1 MTDETRLA
9 VPQAM
14 NASAVLPVQSP
25 AAVPAVAEASS
36 LSPESGAGAYVTGA
50 DRVYEA
56 IYQAVL
62 ERRLSP
68 GERLREQE
76 LAQQFN
82 VSRTLVRQA
91 LQRLAQEQVI
101 ELLHN
106 RGARVPI
113 LSLEDAGSVFD
124 ARRVVECEVARRL
137 AGRLTADQLQ
147 TLQHLAACE
156 VEADR
161 QGHAAEAI
169 RLSGEFHQAMARM
182 HGNPVL
188 ARWLDGLLPTT
199 SLLMSRFK
207 RQGGQVCVAHRHID
221 LIEALQ
227 KTPAAAGAEMRKH
240 LNELE
245 QSLTSPTAP
254 RRQLRDVFQA
264 YRDNP
269 EGTPMEI
276 KT

>member
-1 MTDETRLA
+1 MTDDRPPVTPLPR
-9 VPQAM
+9 QA
-14 NASAVLPVQSP
+14 SPDTP
-25 AAVPAVAEASS
+25 AAT
-36 LSPESGAGAYVTGA
+36 LSGAEPADISKVSQAHAGVQITGA

-56 IYQAVL
+56 VYQAVL

-76 LAQQFN
+76 LAEQFN

-113 LSLEDAGSVFD
+113 PSLEDADSVFE
-124 ARRVVECEVARRL
+124 ARRVVECEVARQL
-137 AGRLTADQLQ
+137 AGRLSAEQLQ
-147 TLQHLAACE
+147 TLQHLASCE
-156 VEADR
+156 AEADR
-161 QGHAAEAI
+161 RGEHGLAI

-188 ARWLDGLLPTT
+188 ARWLNGLLPTT

-207 RQGGQVCVAHRHID
+207 RQGGQVCVAHRHVD
-221 LIEALQ
+221 LIAALQ
-227 KTPAAAGAEMRKH
+227 KNPAAAAAEMRKH
-240 LNELE
+240 LHELE
-245 QSLTSPTAP
+245 QSLTTPTAP

-264 YRDNP
+264 YRDHP
-269 EGTPMEI
+269 E
-276 KT
+276 

>member
-1 MTDETRLA
+1 MGAIMTDERRRGL
-9 VPQAM
+9 
-14 NASAVLPVQSP
+14 SLPRQTKLDKP
-25 AAVPAVAEASS
+25 AASTDRLDAVAEV
-36 LSPESGAGAYVTGA
+36 LSDAQERAGVQLTGA

-76 LAQQFN
+76 LAEQFN

-113 LSLEDAGSVFD
+113 PSLEDAGSVFD
-124 ARRVVECEVARRL
+124 ARRVVECEVARQL
-137 AGRLTADQLQ
+137 AGRLSADQLQ
-147 TLQHLAACE
+147 TLQDLAAHE
-156 VEADR
+156 TEADR
-161 QGHAAEAI
+161 QGEHALAI
-169 RLSGEFHQAMARM
+169 RLSGEFHQAMANM

-188 ARWLDGLLPTT
+188 SRWLNGLLPTT
-199 SLLMSRFK
+199 SLLMSHFK
-207 RQGGQVCVAHRHID
+207 RQGGQVCVAHRHVD
-221 LIEALQ
+221 LISALQ
-227 KTPAAAGAEMRKH
+227 KSPAAAGAEMRKH

-245 QSLTSPTAP
+245 QSLTTPATP

-264 YRDNP
+264 YRDSP
-269 EGTPMEI
+269 E
-276 KT
+276 

>member
-1 MTDETRLA
+1 MTDESQLG
-9 VPQAM
+9 
-14 NASAVLPVQSP
+14 LPVPPKTSP
-25 AAVPAVAEASS
+25 DPTDPPSAWVGNVGDDSGLLQGTGAEVH
-36 LSPESGAGAYVTGA
+36 VTGA

-76 LAQQFN
+76 LAEQFN

-113 LSLEDAGSVFD
+113 PSLEDAGSVFD
-124 ARRVVECEVARRL
+124 ARRVVECEVARQL
-137 AGRLTADQLQ
+137 AGRLSAEQLQ
-147 TLQHLAACE
+147 TLQELVTSEA
-156 VEADR
+156 EADR
-161 QGHAAEAI
+161 LGEHEQAI

-188 ARWLDGLLPTT
+188 ARWLNGLLPTT
-199 SLLMSRFK
+199 SLLMARFK
-207 RQGGQVCVAHRHID
+207 RQGGQVCVAHRHVD
-221 LIEALQ
+221 LVAALQ
-227 KTPAAAGAEMRKH
+227 KNPAAAAAEMRRH

-245 QSLTSPTAP
+245 QSLTAPTAP
-254 RRQLRDVFQA
+254 RRRLRDVFQV
-264 YRDNP
+264 YR
-269 EGTPMEI
+269 EKSE
-276 KT
+276 

>member
-1 MTDETRLA
+1 MGSIMTDESRSGVPLA
-9 VPQAM
+9 LKVSADLPGQTPALVSAFAEM
-14 NASAVLPVQSP
+14 SNASHDSNAVLH
-25 AAVPAVAEASS
+25 
-36 LSPESGAGAYVTGA
+36 VTGA
-50 DRVYEA
+50 DRVYNA
-56 IYQAVL
+56 IYHAVL

-113 LSLEDAGSVFD
+113 PSLEDAGSVFD
-124 ARRVVECEVARRL
+124 ARRVLECEVARRL
-137 AGRLTADQLQ
+137 AGRLTAEQLQ
-147 TLQHLAACE
+147 TLQHLAFSEA
-156 VEADR
+156 EADS
-161 QGHAAEAI
+161 QGLGAEAI
-169 RLSGEFHQAMARM
+169 RLSGEFHQALARM

-188 ARWLDGLLPTT
+188 TRWLDGLLPTT

-207 RQGGQVCVAHRHID
+207 RQGVQVCVAHRHVD
-221 LIEALQ
+221 LIAALQ
-227 KTPAAAGAEMRKH
+227 KNAAAAGAEMRKH

-245 QSLTSPTAP
+245 QSLTETTAP
-254 RRQLRDVFQA
+254 RRQLRDVFHA
-264 YRDNP
+264 YRDSP
-269 EGTPMEI
+269 D
-276 KT
+276 

>member
-1 MTDETRLA
+1 MTDERRMVVPLSRKTKPDQSSTGLEA
-9 VPQAM
+9 APVLSSVPQAR
-14 NASAVLPVQSP
+14 AG
-25 AAVPAVAEASS
+25 VPS
-36 LSPESGAGAYVTGA
+36 TGA

-76 LAQQFN
+76 LAEQFN

-91 LQRLAQEQVI
+91 LQRLAQAQVI

-113 LSLEDAGSVFD
+113 PSLEDAGSVFD
-124 ARRVVECEVARRL
+124 ARRVVECEVAKQL
-137 AGRLTADQLQ
+137 AGRLSAEQLK
-147 TLQHLAACE
+147 TLQDLAASE
-156 VEADR
+156 TEADR
-161 QGHAAEAI
+161 QGEHAQAI
-169 RLSGEFHQAMARM
+169 RLSGEFHQAMAQM

-188 ARWLDGLLPTT
+188 TRWLNGLLPTT

-207 RQGGQVCVAHRHID
+207 RQGGQVCVAHRHVD
-221 LIEALQ
+221 LIAALQ
-227 KTPAAAGAEMRKH
+227 KNPAAAGAEMRKH

-245 QSLTSPTAP
+245 QSLTDPTAP

-264 YRDNP
+264 YRDSP
-269 EGTPMEI
+269 E
-276 KT
+276 

>member
-1 MTDETRLA
+1 MTDERQTGTPSGPKA
-9 VPQAM
+9 SPQPWAAEPAGAEAATELHPLSQER
-14 NASAVLPVQSP
+14 NGVQS
-25 AAVPAVAEASS
+25 
-36 LSPESGAGAYVTGA
+36 TGA

-56 IYQAVL
+56 VYLAVL

-76 LAQQFN
+76 LAEQFN

-113 LSLEDAGSVFD
+113 LSLEDADSVFE
-124 ARRVVECEVARRL
+124 ARRVVECEVARQL
-137 AGRLTADQLQ
+137 AGRLTAEQLQ
-147 TLQHLAACE
+147 TLQHLAHCE
-156 VEADR
+156 AEADR
-161 QGHAAEAI
+161 QGEHALAI
-169 RLSGEFHQAMARM
+169 RLSGEFHQAMAHM

-188 ARWLDGLLPTT
+188 ARWLNGLLPTT

-207 RQGGQVCVAHRHID
+207 RQGGQVCVAHRHVD
-221 LIEALQ
+221 LIAALQ
-227 KTPAAAGAEMRKH
+227 KNPASASAEMRKH

-245 QSLTSPTAP
+245 QSLTAPTAP

-264 YRDNP
+264 YRDP
-269 EGTPMEI
+269 TE
-276 KT
+276 

>member
-1 MTDETRLA
+1 MGCIMTDEHRSGTPLLPKADPDMPLRTAAEAQA
-9 VPQAM
+9 VADLTSDPQAR
-14 NASAVLPVQSP
+14 
-25 AAVPAVAEASS
+25 
-36 LSPESGAGAYVTGA
+36 AGAPITGA

-56 IYQAVL
+56 VYQAVL

-76 LAQQFN
+76 LAEQFN

-113 LSLEDAGSVFD
+113 PSLEDADSVFE
-124 ARRVVECEVARRL
+124 ARRVVECEIARQL
-137 AGRLTADQLQ
+137 AGRLTAEQLQ
-147 TLQHLAACE
+147 TLQQLAHAE
-156 VEADR
+156 SEADR
-161 QGHAAEAI
+161 QGQHAQAI

-188 ARWLDGLLPTT
+188 LRWLNGLLPTT

-207 RQGGQVCVAHRHID
+207 SQGGQVCVAHRHVD
-221 LIEALQ
+221 LVAALQ
-227 KTPAAAGAEMRKH
+227 KNPAAAGAEMRKH

-245 QSLTSPTAP
+245 QSLTATTAP

-264 YRDNP
+264 YRDSP
-269 EGTPMEI
+269 E
-276 KT
+276 

>member
-1 MTDETRLA
+1 MMGGMMTDERRRGLSL
-9 VPQAM
+9 PRQAKRDKPAAM
-14 NASAVLPVQSP
+14 IEGLETASAVASATQVVAVVQI
-25 AAVPAVAEASS
+25 
-36 LSPESGAGAYVTGA
+36 TGA

-56 IYQAVL
+56 IYHAVL

-76 LAQQFN
+76 LAEQFN

-113 LSLEDAGSVFD
+113 PSLEDAGSVFD
-124 ARRVVECEVARRL
+124 ARRVVECEVAKQL
-137 AGRLTADQLQ
+137 AGRLSAEQLQ
-147 TLQHLAACE
+147 TLQDLADGE
-156 VEADR
+156 TEADR
-161 QGHAAEAI
+161 IGEHALAI
-169 RLSGEFHQAMARM
+169 RLSGEFHQAMADM
-182 HGNPVL
+182 HGNPVM
-188 ARWLDGLLPTT
+188 ARWLNGLLPTT

-207 RQGGQVCVAHRHID
+207 QQGGQVCVAHRHVD
-221 LIEALQ
+221 LISALQ
-227 KTPAAAGAEMRKH
+227 KSPAAAGAEMRKH

-245 QSLTSPTAP
+245 QSLTAPATP

-264 YRDNP
+264 YRDSP
-269 EGTPMEI
+269 E
-276 KT
+276 